1 MKMESKQKNL
11 IFKKMITKFKNL
23 YEKINLSDIKID
35 IENENKEL
43 IDKLTQ
49 ELSIITYRRKN
60 SPKPIR
66 LTEISGYFNNKDFIN
81 INLIYRTYLVISL
94 SNGDKVK
101 GKLSIFKDDNENN
114 INIKINDKQ
123 IYDIDNKKFDD
134 ELLVE
139 KIISK
144 YKEYL
149 LEKFK
154 LR

>member
-1 MKMESKQKNL
+1 
-11 IFKKMITKFKNL
+11 MITKFKNL
-23 YEKINLSDIKID
+23 YEKIDLSDIKID
-35 IENENKEL
+35 IENENNEL

>member
-1 MKMESKQKNL
+1 
-11 IFKKMITKFKNL
+11 MITKFKNL
-23 YEKINLSDIKID
+23 YEKIDLSDIKID

-94 SNGDKVK
+94 SNEDKVK